1 MKTRNENKMPQKQ
14 INELLSGEC
23 FTTKR
28 STSQEDGIYLKI
40 DKKSGTIIADRIARD
55 LQYIVA
61 VNLQTGQLRRFEYN
75 KLVTPLTEAEV
86 VY

>member
-1 MKTRNENKMPQKQ
+1 MKTRNENRVAQVQ
-14 INELLSGEC
+14 INELLNGTC
-23 FTTKR
+23 FTVKR

-40 DKKSGTIIADRIARD
+40 DKKSGVIIADKIARD

-75 KLVTPLTEAEV
+75 KLVTPLLEAEV